1 MIQAIMA
8 IDLQIIVPTNL
19 INGASFHYNSYIL
32 EKIAMAKTIKKTN
45 PVLITLIHDLKKASY
60 ENDATIWKDI
70 ALRLE
75 KPSKNWP
82 EVTLDRINKY
92 INEKETA
99 LVPGK
104 VLSSGDLT
112 KKVNI
117 AAWSF
122 SEKSMEKI
130 KKAGGKYMSIEE
142 LMKSN
147 PKGKDI
153 RILG

>member
-1 MIQAIMA
+1 MTKKIQ
-8 IDLQIIVPTNL
+8 
-19 INGASFHYNSYIL
+19 
-32 EKIAMAKTIKKTN
+32 KTN
-45 PVLITLIHDLKKASY
+45 PLLISLISELKKQAN
-60 ENDATIWKDI
+60 ENDAPIWKDI

-82 EVTLDRINKY
+82 EINLDRISKY
-92 INEKETA
+92 TGGKETA
-99 LVPGK
+99 LIPGK
-104 VLSSGDLT
+104 VLSTGELT
-112 KKVNI
+112 KKVSI

-122 SEKSMEKI
+122 SEKSQEKI

-142 LMKSN
+142 LIKNN